1 MDMDKAL
8 RLIIAKSPNNYQG
21 AIRALR
27 TAQHRPNARPVQY
40 VLEQALVDP
49 VAEFTASERA
59 GIAALLSGNDEAR
72 TLDIRLRVSADEK
85 AEVQRMAEESGM
97 TVSDFIRSKIGLSD

>member
-1 MDMDKAL
+1 MNLDEAL

-27 TAQHRPNARPVQY
+27 IARHRPSARPVQY

-49 VAEFTASERA
+49 LADFTPAERTA
-59 GIAALLSGNDEAR
+59 IAALLSEDEGR

-85 AEVQRMAEESGM
+85 AEVQRMAEEAGQ
-97 TVSDFIRSKIGLSD
+97 TVSDFIRLRIGLT